1 MAAAVSVSA
10 QSWKEDPRYGNTP
23 EEREENVKILNFFND
38 AWDAK
43 NYDDANKYLAHLLEK
58 APKATQNL
66 LRARCHALQEQDKQ
80 SQD

>member
-1 MAAAVSVSA
+1 MKRVILRTIVLCAAVAAAVSVSA

-58 APKATQNL
+58 AP
-66 LRARCHALQEQDKQ
+66 
-80 SQD
+80 